1 MAAVADPE
9 AVQQVLD
16 IIGCEHP
23 RELIERALVD
33 KGNDVFSVVN
43 GFFDQANARPF
54 TQLLGYV

>member
-1 MAAVADPE
+1 MAATADPE
-9 AVQQVLD
+9 AVQQVID
-16 IIGCEHP
+16 IIGGEHP

-54 TQLLGYV
+54 AQPPRYV